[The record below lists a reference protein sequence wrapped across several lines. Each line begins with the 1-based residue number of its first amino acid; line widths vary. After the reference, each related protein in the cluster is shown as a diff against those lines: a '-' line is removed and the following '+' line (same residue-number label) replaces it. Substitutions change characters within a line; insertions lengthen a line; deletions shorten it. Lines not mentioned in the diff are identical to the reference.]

1 MTRAPLPL
9 EPTLP
14 LQTEVQVADPLIAS
28 DAPELNASANTAE
41 SDAYGTDTSE
51 EASGSSTGVPYGA
64 PDAEDRRHLFPNVG
78 RPPKRAWTKVIDYAF
93 LVMVAVILA
102 SLIRSF
108 VGLAFYI
115 PSESMYPTLKI
126 NDRVIVSRISYRFG
140 DPDRGDVVVFRNPG
154 YVDTEHPNVFERVG
168 RVLFEIAGSRQPKD
182 KNYIKRVIGLPGDK
196 MMFKDGS
203 VYINGEK
210 LDETWLEPGVTT
222 SFPDHENQIITVPK
236 DHYFMMGDNRG
247 DSCDSRCFGP
257 PGSEKP
263 VFIERSAIV
272 GRAFHRIW
280 PFNRFGS
287 L

>member
-1 MTRAPLPL
+1 MS
-9 EPTLP
+9 EPRST
-14 LQTEVQVADPLIAS
+14 QTEVPEHDP
-28 DAPELNASANTAE
+28 
-41 SDAYGTDTSE
+41 
-51 EASGSSTGVPYGA
+51 SGD
-64 PDAEDRRHLFPNVG
+64 PDAESAAGSSARSNATEYGDPSAADRRQTFPNVG
-78 RPPKRAWTKVIDYAF
+78 RPVRHGWVKIIDYAF
-93 LVMVAVILA
+93 LVMVAVVLA

-126 NDRVIVSRISYRFG
+126 NDRVVVSRVSYRFG
-140 DPDRGDVVVFRNPG
+140 DPERGDVVVFRNPG
-154 YVDTEHPNVFERVG
+154 YVDTEKPNVFEKVG

-182 KNYIKRVIGLPGDK
+182 KNYIKRIVGLPGDK

-203 VYINGEK
+203 VYINGDK
-210 LDETWLEPGVTT
+210 LDETWLEPGITT
-222 SFPDHENQIITVPK
+222 SFPDHENEIIVVPK

-257 PGSEKP
+257 AGSEKP

-280 PFNRFGS
+280 PFGRFGS

>member
-1 MTRAPLPL
+1 MTDTSRPAP
-9 EPTLP
+9 
-14 LQTEVQVADPLIAS
+14 TEVQVVDPVATPEGPDLAPTS
-28 DAPELNASANTAE
+28 DGTAE
-41 SDAYGTDTSE
+41 ADDG
-51 EASGSSTGVPYGA
+51 
-64 PDAEDRRHLFPNVG
+64 RQKFPNVS
-78 RPPKRAWTKVIDYAF
+78 RRVKTSWVKIIDYAF

-126 NDRVIVSRISYRFG
+126 NDRVIVSRVSYRFG

-154 YVDTEHPNVFERVG
+154 YVETEKPNLVERVG

-210 LDETWLEPGVTT
+210 LAESWLEPGVTT
-222 SFPDHENQIITVPK
+222 TFQDHENEIITVPK
-236 DHYFMMGDNRG
+236 GMYFMMGDNRG

-257 PGSEKP
+257 LNSPKP
-263 VFIERSAIV
+263 VFIQRSAIV

-280 PFNRFGS
+280 PLSRFGS